1 MSSSNDYQYYN
12 QIRSPGELGM
22 SGKGTFKALSDN
34 ISGLEDYVLLLI
46 EGGGKA
52 AKGGQPLGN
61 SYFVN
66 TNAKCKDTK
75 TEKEVDR
82 YMYINNQSEGNF
94 DLPGGMGLSF
104 GSDLRGLIPGMFND
118 LIQINPERIFDA
130 FMEKSIPKCSKVDL
144 KVIDSSG
151 TKFQSQYVPDGE
163 LKNVSPCMFKNRIN
177 PITKKSCENFT
188 GNMREITTMG
198 QGTIFE
204 LDSEENQVVD
214 LNKLRETRDIPKQLF
229 VGVSSFIMLY
239 ILWKLIKK

>member
-1 MSSSNDYQYYN
+1 MSNNYQYYN

-66 TNAKCKDTK
+66 TNAKCKDSSTGK
-75 TEKEVDR
+75 EEKR
-82 YMYINNQSEGNF
+82 YMYINNQSEGDF

-104 GSDLRGLIPGMFND
+104 GSKLRGIIPGMLND

-130 FMEKSIPKCSKVDL
+130 FMEKSIPKCTKADL

-151 TKFQSQYVPDGE
+151 IDFESYHVPDAE
-163 LKNVSPCMFKNRIN
+163 LKNVSPCMFKNRKN
-177 PITKKSCENFT
+177 PITNKSCENFT
-188 GNMREITTMG
+188 GNMRDITTMG

-204 LDSEENQVVD
+204 LDNEENQVVD
-214 LNKLRETRDIPKQLF
+214 LNKMRETRDIPKQLF
-229 VGVSSFIMLY
+229 VGVSSFIFLY
-239 ILWKLIKK
+239 ILFKLIKK